1 MLQLLRVAI
10 ILTTPALFWLGWSI
24 APELISAGNMRYL
37 GALFIGVWGLAFH
50 FLRKSADL
58 SSLPGLS
65 GREQQRIVWKLAEM
79 RRRVWW
85 IGGISIVLGFL
96 IWLVGAISDLSGSA
110 GAPLSIGL
118 LVGVGIS
125 YLVVLPGW
133 FNELLAFADTLRLR
147 EDKKRR
153 TETALKQIGD
163 SKKSSSRDTAAASW

>member
-1 MLQLLRVAI
+1 MLRLLRVAI

-24 APELISAGNMRYL
+24 APELIGAANMRTL
-37 GALFIGVWGLAFH
+37 GALSVGVWGLAFH

-65 GREQQRIVWKLAEM
+65 GREQERVVWKLAEM

-85 IGGISIVLGFL
+85 IGGISIISGFL
-96 IWLVGAISDLSGSA
+96 IWLIGSA
-110 GAPLSIGL
+110 PGLSESAAAPLSIGL
-118 LVGVGIS
+118 LVGVGLS

-133 FNELLAFADTLRLR
+133 FNELLAFADTIRLR

-153 TETALKQIGD
+153 TETALKQIGE
-163 SKKSSSRDTAAASW
+163 SKKSSPRDTAATA